1 MIKHIVM
8 IKLKSFPKEEDKDK
22 NALKLKTDLENLKE
36 IIKEI
41 NFFEVGINFSPSAS
55 AYDIVIISEFKNND
69 ALDKYR
75 TNPEHQKV
83 LDFLRSISSKT
94 IVVDYEV

>member
-22 NALKLKTDLENLKE
+22 NALKLKIDLENLKK

-69 ALDKYR
+69 DLDKYR

>member
-22 NALKLKTDLENLKE
+22 NALKLKEELEGLKE

-55 AYDIVIISEFKNND
+55 AYDLVIISEFKNND

-83 LDFLRSISSKT
+83 LEFLRSISSKT

>member
-1 MIKHIVM
+1 MVKHIVM
-8 IKLKSFPKEEDKDK
+8 IKLKSFPKEKDKDK
-22 NALKLKTDLENLKE
+22 NTLKLKTDLESLKE

-41 NFFEVGINFSPSAS
+41 KFFEVGINYSTSAS
-55 AYDIVIISEFKNND
+55 AFDIVIISEFKNND

-75 TNPEHQKV
+75 THPEHQKV
-83 LDFLRSISSKT
+83 LKSLRSIINKT